1 MAKTQKLIKQSKT
14 ELDRL
19 IAKLDPTRD
28 YGWRKFN
35 SMEAYIRSG
44 EIVIAEGVNLPVL
57 RDARTGKV
65 IKGSGKAI
73 TQSTRRD
80 AFRKEFNEVA
90 SPQVRGLIEA
100 LIDRGLTGDTRAAI
114 YVIDRVLGQMTPEV
128 SNASDDPIIID
139 AEQVWEN
146 EMYQGYEDQK
156 MEKLVEQIEGGSNDE
171 FVLWEEDGQ
180 YYNLSD
186 LPPSLNVEDESG
198 KIVYSTTDPQQIIGI
213 MKAQAEADA
222 RKSAANVQELE
233 G

>member
-14 ELDRL
+14 EIDRL
-19 IAKLDPTRD
+19 IAKLDPNRD

-90 SPQVRGLIEA
+90 SPQVRGLVES
-100 LIDRGLTGDTRAAI
+100 LIDRGLNGDTRAAI
-114 YVIDRVLGQMTPEV
+114 YVIDRVLGQATPEA
-128 SNASDDPIIID
+128 SNTPDDPIIID
-139 AEQVWEN
+139 AEQVYDN
-146 EMYQGYEDQK
+146 ELYQSFEDQK
-156 MEKLVEQIEGGSNDE
+156 MERLVEQIEDGSNDD
-171 FVLWEEDGQ
+171 FVLYEKDGL
-180 YYNLSD
+180 YYNRTH
-186 LPPSLNVEDESG
+186 LPPSLNVEDDSG
-198 KIVYSTTDPQQIIGI
+198 EIVYSTTDPQEIIGLI
-213 MKAQAEADA
+213 KAQSEASEP
-222 RKSAANVQELE
+222 KSEE
-233 G
+233 